1 MNNKRPIDPRRKR
14 KKEGEKQSRKI
25 ITGVVALLKK
35 KKNLALKTMGGEKKK
50 KRERENV
57 GVKFSWRDVP
67 EFNAFVPHPRPGI
80 LVPSV
85 KTESTLELAVHAVL
99 IPVHH
104 NWFGFLLRSH
114 HLLVLLMWLVSLVP
128 IFELENLWNHAYP
141 PANTRSQRE
150 MDEEWKK
157 FPFVWK
163 TFFFV
168 PVRPSSSTWRPS
180 FNTSS
185 RYFSSS
191 SKKLLLSFCCLHS
204 VSYLMLG
211 RAMSPRNPPEMEQ
224 RKRKNKKSKE
234 KRARKLHLGEKLKLL
249 TLSIRRDNLCRNI
262 VRRRKMLFN
271 LHNS

>member
-35 KKNLALKTMGGEKKK
+35 KKKKNLALKTVEKGKKK
-50 KRERENV
+50 GERENV

-114 HLLVLLMWLVSLVP
+114 HLLVLLMRLVSLVP

-150 MDEEWKK
+150 MDEEWK
-157 FPFVWK
+157 
-163 TFFFV
+163 
-168 PVRPSSSTWRPS
+168 S
-180 FNTSS
+180 F
-185 RYFSSS
+185 
-191 SKKLLLSFCCLHS
+191 LSFGKLFFL
-204 VSYLMLG
+204 YL
-211 RAMSPRNPPEMEQ
+211 
-224 RKRKNKKSKE
+224 
-234 KRARKLHLGEKLKLL
+234 
-249 TLSIRRDNLCRNI
+249 
-262 VRRRKMLFN
+262 
-271 LHNS
+271 